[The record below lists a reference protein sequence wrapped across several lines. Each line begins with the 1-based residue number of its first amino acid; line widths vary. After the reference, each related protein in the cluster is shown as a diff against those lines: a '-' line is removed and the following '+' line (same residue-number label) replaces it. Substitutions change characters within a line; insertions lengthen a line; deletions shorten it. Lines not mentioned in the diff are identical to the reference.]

1 MNFGLGFTANNVLI
15 GASLLG
21 IAGGVLGSFALL
33 RRESLLGDALAHAAL
48 PGVGL
53 AFLLTGSK
61 SPGVLLA
68 GALAAGLIGAFVILG
83 ITRSSRV
90 KEDTAIGIVLS
101 VFFGGGIVLLTI
113 IQKMPL
119 GNQTG
124 LDKFLF
130 GQAATLLPRDLKVMG
145 ALVAV
150 VLTLTFLFYKELKL
164 LCFDRDY
171 LASLGFPIRRLEFLL
186 TTLLVTVVVVGL
198 QTVGVVLVVATLI
211 TPAAAA
217 RQWTERLGVMLILS
231 ATIGGASGAAGALWS
246 ASAAAMPTGPVIVL
260 CSSAALVFSIFLG
273 ARRGILWALLS
284 QRRVTRRIRQE
295 NMLKDLYRW
304 GERHGGDWQESV
316 PIILLKGLRG
326 HGTSESMRVA
336 KPLERQG
343 LLERAERGIRLTQ
356 SGLSEAANI
365 VRKHR
370 LWETYLS
377 RRLDLPSDHLHRDAD
392 LMEHAL
398 DDEAVELLEERLG
411 YPDTDPHGQPIPPRI
426 ADGAT

>member
-61 SPGVLLA
+61 SPGVLFA
-68 GALAAGLIGAFVILG
+68 GALIAGLIGAFVILA
-83 ITRSSRV
+83 ITRTSRV

-150 VLTLTFLFYKELKL
+150 VLTLTFIFYKELKL

-171 LASLGFPIRRLEFLL
+171 LQSLGFPIRRLEFLL

-217 RQWTERLGVMLILS
+217 RQWTERLGIMLFLS
-231 ATIGGASGAAGALWS
+231 ASIGGASGAAGALWS
-246 ASAAAMPTGPVIVL
+246 ATAASMPTGPVIVL
-260 CSSAALVFSIFLG
+260 CSSAALVISIFLG
-273 ARRGILWALLS
+273 ARRGILWSLLS

-304 GERHGGDWQESV
+304 GERHGGNWKKAV
-316 PIILLKGLRG
+316 PIILLKGIRG

-336 KPLERQG
+336 KPLERRG

-356 SGLSEAANI
+356 DGLSEAASI

-398 DDEAVELLEERLG
+398 DDEAVALLEERLG
-411 YPDTDPHGQPIPPRI
+411 YPDTDPHGQPIPPRGV
-426 ADGAT
+426 A